1 MKLISVTWSYSQES
15 NVKETILYKSFI
27 KNNNEFDFVNIHFD
41 RNNYLGLEKEFETK
55 YGYQY

>member
-55 YGYQY
+55 YGYQ